1 MTSGAQ
7 HHGGIRGV
15 TWSAVTER
23 LRLGALRVI
32 STLLPA
38 ILLVSAAGADARGEE
53 ALESVRV
60 ASEGRLLRI
69 TLATSSPIHA
79 YTLARQGPPEKRD
92 LVVRFPGLRDGT
104 TGPVDTGD
112 YILDISI
119 ARDEAAGKSALKVV
133 LARAG
138 DSLVS
143 MEQDGTRLSLVLIPP
158 EKRSEAADAYRIGVN
173 DTLQL
178 DVYGHEDLNKTLKVS
193 PHGSINVPLIGGVK
207 AEGRTVDEVAQ
218 EITER
223 LGADY
228 LRDPRVSL
236 SIWEYLSQWVNV
248 IGEVAQPGRYPLTG
262 PTTLID
268 ALSLAGGLTPK
279 AAGEITVSRRPEE
292 VDPSSAG
299 EVFRIDVTE
308 LLAGQS
314 RLNMR
319 LRPGDVILVRGSAA
333 SAPSVEAPRH

>member
-1 MTSGAQ
+1 MRELDS
-7 HHGGIRGV
+7 RGDRRV
-15 TWSAVTER
+15 ALSAVR
-23 LRLGALRVI
+23 ARPRRGASPFILLT
-32 STLLPA
+32 TLLSLA
-38 ILLVSAAGADARGEE
+38 LSATSALAEGT
-53 ALESVRV
+53 LESVRV
-60 ASEGRLLRI
+60 APDGRLLRI
-69 TLATSSPIHA
+69 TLSTSAPIQA

-92 LVVRFPGLRDGT
+92 LVVRFPGMRDAT
-104 TGPVDTGD
+104 QGPVDTGD
-112 YILDISI
+112 YILEVGI
-119 ARDEAAGKSALKVV
+119 AREESAGGELK
-133 LARAG
+133 LTFARAG

-143 MEQDGTRLSLVLIPP
+143 VAHDGARLSLVIIPP
-158 EKRSEAADAYRIGVN
+158 EKRSEAADAYRLGVN

-178 DVYGHEDLNKTLKVS
+178 DVFGHEDLNKTLKVS
-193 PHGSINVPLIGGVK
+193 PQGSVNVPLIGAVK

-228 LRDPRVSL
+228 LRDPRVSV
-236 SIWEYLSQWVNV
+236 SVWEYLSQWVNV

-279 AAGEITVSRRPEE
+279 AAGEITVTRRPEE

-299 EVFRIDVTE
+299 EIFRVDVTA
-308 LLAGQS
+308 LLAGEP
-314 RLNMR
+314 RLNLR

-333 SAPSVEAPRH
+333 PAAPSGEAPRP